1 MVVAQGTV
9 ADIAANPASL
19 TGHYLREPLRHPMSE
34 CRAVNGDTPM
44 IEILDADLHNL
55 QRVRARIPVG
65 RLSVL
70 TGVSGSGK
78 STLARDVL
86 LDNLARAVATRDT
99 PAWRG
104 CRAITGWEAID
115 RVLEVDQT
123 PIGKTPRSCPA
134 TYVGFWNDVR
144 KLFAETRESRMR
156 GWTSSRFSFNTGDG
170 RCRSEEHTSELQSL
184 MRISYAVFCL
194 KKKKD

>member
-99 PAWRG
+99 PAWR
-104 CRAITGWEAID
+104 
-115 RVLEVDQT
+115 
-123 PIGKTPRSCPA
+123 
-134 TYVGFWNDVR
+134 
-144 KLFAETRESRMR
+144 
-156 GWTSSRFSFNTGDG
+156 
-170 RCRSEEHTSELQSL
+170 SEEHTSELQSL
-184 MRISYAVFCL
+184 MRIS
-194 KKKKD
+194 